1 MCPCERPGQIFL
13 HWCDWTMWPTMF
25 MYLSAQIS
33 VTFYFS
39 FPLLRCGSLS
49 NSSNFFFY
57 TLCVKEC
64 FDCCLVERLWK
75 KKENLSIYTF
85 FHFNNRNVSKSIIQ
99 RVKKYSARSGEK
111 FYYTGE
117 CRNENTRFFISN
129 AFFQIS
135 LSLTFSWIQ
144 LQILLRCC
152 LCT

>member
-13 HWCDWTMWPTMF
+13 HWCGWTMWPTMF
-25 MYLSAQIS
+25 MYVSAQIS

-39 FPLLRCGSLS
+39 FPLLRCGPLS
-49 NSSNFFFY
+49 NSSNLFFLY
-57 TLCVKEC
+57 TLCKGV
-64 FDCCLVERLWK
+64 LWLLFSWKTLK
-75 KKENLSIYTF
+75 KKGNLSIYTF

-99 RVKKYSARSGEK
+99 RVKKYSASLGEK